1 MSVAGLCC
9 AVLCLSVITI
19 TRKKVYYDAVCGP
32 RARAQGR
39 EQRSWALERRPLLH
53 CGLRLRLQRGV
64 APCSKS
70 CLPGGTARPARASR
84 SARPRAEPR
93 TRWSRRQCRST
104 WEARWST
111 SELRPRAAGPSSHS
125 AVPPAHAKVINCSK
139 FKAHFNEKKCHL
151 RLSSLYPDELLIEVD
166 SVFFADLEVALAIPA
181 NVSSVITAKSAACSR
196 CNTQS
201 TEQESARPREE
212 GLGACRRG
220 RYQAMISLTQLSI
233 CWMESIGLKARAPCR
248 L

>member
-1 MSVAGLCC
+1 MSVAGLCS

-53 CGLRLRLQRGV
+53 SGLRLQRRV

-70 CLPGGTARPARASR
+70 GLAGGTARPARASR

-93 TRWSRRQCRST
+93 TRWSRRRLCWT

-111 SELRPRAAGPSSHS
+111 GELRPRAAGPSSRS
-125 AVPPAHAKVINCSK
+125 AVPPAHSK
-139 FKAHFNEKKCHL
+139 
-151 RLSSLYPDELLIEVD
+151 LSSCRKAIQLKTIKYRNELLKEVD
-166 SVFFADLEVALAIPA
+166 SVLLADLGVALAIPA
-181 NVSSVITAKSAACSR
+181 DVSTDVTAESAACSR

-201 TEQESARPREE
+201 TEQESARPRAE
-212 GLGACRRG
+212 GLGLGCRRR